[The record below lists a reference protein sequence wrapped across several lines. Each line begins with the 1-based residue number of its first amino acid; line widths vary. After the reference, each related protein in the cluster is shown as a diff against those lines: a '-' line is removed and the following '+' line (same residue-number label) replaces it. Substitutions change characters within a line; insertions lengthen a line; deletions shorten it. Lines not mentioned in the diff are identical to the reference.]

1 MPQAHTH
8 KTTIAKV
15 LAHPIFNEG
24 YKDAMNGVSFY
35 EKYEK
40 IPEFN
45 QFAYERGRN
54 FFFAVGKMRIRQ
66 GRGATKEAIQM
77 LNYLFQ
83 QKIIL

>member
-1 MPQAHTH
+1 MAQADTH

-15 LAHPIFNEG
+15 LAHPVFNEG

-40 IPEFN
+40 IPEFQ

-66 GRGATKEAIQM
+66 GRGTTKEAIQIF
-77 LNYLFQ
+77 NRLFQ
-83 QKIIL
+83 QRAIL